1 MIVRTLASLLLFLL
15 GLTAAPVWAAPTD
28 NLTITFTDLTDT
40 LSISGLG
47 GRAIGS
53 CVSEDC
59 GVVITAPLGVERFLF
74 TGMEDPRCLI
84 GGAFCVNIA
93 DPDGVTVSDGLAV
106 DISNTEA
113 ILSFVSDD
121 DTHLR
126 LGCGVDVRCS
136 LVENG
141 GIQTWGTIEWCS
153 TLLCSAGSILAVDT
167 IQFRSDIV
175 EGGATVPEPA
185 SLLLLLT
192 GLLVL
197 AAPSLRRRWASR

>member
-28 NLTITFTDLTDT
+28 NLTITFNDFTDA
-40 LSISGLG
+40 LSIAGLG

-53 CVSEDC
+53 CVSENC
-59 GVVITAPLGVERFLF
+59 GVLITAPLGVESFVF
-74 TGMEDPRCLI
+74 TGMVDPRCLI
-84 GGAFCVNIA
+84 TDNFCLNIA
-93 DPDGVTVSDGLAV
+93 DPDGTVSDGLAV
-106 DISNTEA
+106 NIGNTRA

-121 DTHLR
+121 DTR
-126 LGCGVDVRCS
+126 LLGLCGVDVRCS
-136 LVENG
+136 VVENG

-153 TLLCSAGSILAVDT
+153 DLLCSAGSILAVDT

-197 AAPSLRRRWASR
+197 DAPSLRRGWVSR